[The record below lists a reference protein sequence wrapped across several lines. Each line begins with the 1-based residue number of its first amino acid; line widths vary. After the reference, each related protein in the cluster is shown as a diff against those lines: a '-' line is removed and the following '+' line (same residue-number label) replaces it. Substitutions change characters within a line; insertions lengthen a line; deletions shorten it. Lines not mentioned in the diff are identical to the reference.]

1 MNTRIFQNR
10 FPDLKFEIAI
20 DFDEIFFADTTCI
33 YLGGLFFRIFFFDLQ
48 VLQKKLFHYGI

>member
-20 DFDEIFFADTTCI
+20 DFDETFFADTTCI
-33 YLGGLFFRIFFFDLQ
+33 YLQQYMFIKFVCTAL
-48 VLQKKLFHYGI
+48 